1 MKRLLNNLFVMTEGA
16 YVSKEGESVL
26 VKIEGDVKL
35 RVPIHNLGGI
45 ICFGN
50 VSCSPPLMGHCAENG
65 VEISFLS
72 GYGRFLARVQGPVSG
87 NVLLRRAQYR
97 TADDPVAVA
106 EIATGIVLAKIA
118 NSRTVLLRGLRDHG
132 DQIDPKALEFAIDRL
147 GQLIGKLK
155 VQLTL
160 DEIRGVEGDAARTYF
175 HVIDHLVTVQKSAF
189 FMKERSRRPPLDN
202 LNAVLS
208 FLYTLLVHDISA
220 AIESVGLD
228 RQAGFLH
235 SDRPGRPSLALDL
248 MEEFRPFFVD
258 RLALSLIN
266 LRQIQGP
273 GFKQLENGA
282 VIMNDETRKNVLAA
296 YQQRKKEEI
305 LHPFVQERL
314 PIGLLFHLQALLF
327 ARFLRGDLD
336 AYPPFIWR

>member
-1 MKRLLNNLFVMTEGA
+1 
-16 YVSKEGESVL
+16 
-26 VKIEGDVKL
+26 
-35 RVPIHNLGGI
+35 
-45 ICFGN
+45 
-50 VSCSPPLMGHCAENG
+50 
-65 VEISFLS
+65 
-72 GYGRFLARVQGPVSG
+72 
-87 NVLLRRAQYR
+87 
-97 TADDPVAVA
+97 
-106 EIATGIVLAKIA
+106 
-118 NSRTVLLRGLRDHG
+118 VLLRGLRDHG
-132 DQIDPKALEFAIDRL
+132 DHIDPKALEFAIDRL
-147 GQLIGKLK
+147 GQLINKLK
-155 VQLTL
+155 VQRTL
-160 DEIRGVEGDAARTYF
+160 DEIRGVEGDAAHTYF

-208 FLYTLLVHDISA
+208 FLYTLLVHDLSA

-282 VIMNDETRKNVLAA
+282 VIMNDETRKNVLTA
-296 YQQRKKEEI
+296 YQQRKKEEV